1 MSLVSIRRGSLHIEG
16 HLLHPAILD
25 AQAMA
30 YMNFARA
37 EHRKLESLVRTI
49 IIPMLGGYQNELAK
63 ELERHLEQART
74 FAATFAGSIATLAP
88 RMGWWARGKANES
101 DHQQRADYVFARDR

>member
-74 FAATFAGSIATLAP
+74 FSGNFCWQHRHLGASHGVV
-88 RMGWWARGKANES
+88 GEGEG
-101 DHQQRADYVFARDR
+101 V